1 MPVADADLVAA
12 EGTLGSWLI
21 QTRDQILMAI
31 ASIPAGIP
39 GSIGALP
46 NDGTA
51 VLALKQLAIVNDS
64 GIALKAWS
72 TGGDAAGIDAKGHH
86 GIRGEATVDTGSGM
100 HLRGYGGGG
109 NGGDGLSLQGVGVGA
124 GLAAHGGLGTAP
136 GVNAGPGIYAVC
148 DAGNG
153 AGLQLKAAGTLAG
166 LLVDGG
172 TTGQGALIRG
182 GSAGAAGI
190 RAEGTGTGFAGMALV
205 GTGTAPGLKT
215 TIAF

>member
-1 MPVADADLVAA
+1 MPVVDADLVAA

-21 QTRDQILMAI
+21 QTRDQILLAI
-31 ASIPAGIP
+31 ASLPAGIP
-39 GSIGALP
+39 GTIGALQ
-46 NDGTA
+46 NDGSA

-100 HLRGYGGGG
+100 HLRGFGGAG
-109 NGGDGLSLQGVGVGA
+109 NGGDGLSLQGIGVGA
-124 GLAAHGGLGTAP
+124 GLAAHGGLGTAA
-136 GVNAGPGIYAVC
+136 GSNAGPGIYAAC

-153 AGLQLKAAGTLAG
+153 AGLQAKASGSLAG
-166 LLVDGG
+166 LLADGG
-172 TTGQGALIRG
+172 TTGQGALFRG
-182 GSAGAAGI
+182 GVAGAAGI
-190 RAEGTGTGFAGMALV
+190 RAEGTGTGFAGMALF

>member
-1 MPVADADLVAA
+1 MATDADLLAA
-12 EGTLGSWLI
+12 EGTLGAWLI
-21 QTRDQILMAI
+21 QTRDQIMAALAAI
-31 ASIPAGIP
+31 GSSAGT
-39 GSIGALP
+39 IGALP
-46 NDGTA
+46 ADGTA

-100 HLRGYGGGG
+100 HLRGYGGAGG
-109 NGGDGLSLQGVGVGA
+109 GGDGLSLQGVGVGA

-136 GVNAGPGIYAVC
+136 GGSAGPGIYAAC

-153 AGLQLKAAGTLAG
+153 AGLQLKASGTLAG
-166 LLVDGG
+166 LLADGG
-172 TTGQGALIRG
+172 TTGQGALFRG
-182 GSAGAAGI
+182 GTSGAAGI
-190 RAEGTGTGFAGMALV
+190 RAEGTGSGFAGMSLL
-205 GTGTAPGLKT
+205 GSGTAAGLKA

>member
-1 MPVADADLVAA
+1 
-12 EGTLGSWLI
+12 
-21 QTRDQILMAI
+21 MAI

-72 TGGDAAGIDAKGHH
+72 TSGDAAGIDAKGHH
-86 GIRGEATVDTGSGM
+86 GIRGEATVDTGSACTCAATAG
-100 HLRGYGGGG
+100 RRRRRR
-109 NGGDGLSLQGVGVGA
+109 LSLQGVGVGA
-124 GLAAHGGLGTAP
+124 GLATAHGGSAP
-136 GVNAGPGIYAVC
+136 RRHQRRPRHLRRLRRRQWRRAA
-148 DAGNG
+148 
-153 AGLQLKAAGTLAG
+153 LKAAGTLAG

-190 RAEGTGTGFAGMALV
+190 RAEGTGSGFAGMALI
-205 GTGTAPGLKT
+205 GTGGAPGLKT

>member
-1 MPVADADLVAA
+1 MATDAELIAA
-12 EGTLGSWLI
+12 EGTLGQWLI

-31 ASIPAGIP
+31 ASLPAGIP
-39 GSIGALP
+39 GSIGSLP

-51 VLALKQLAIVNDS
+51 VIALKQLAIVNDN

-100 HLRGYGGGG
+100 HLRGFGGAGG
-109 NGGDGLSLQGVGVGA
+109 GGDGLSLQGVGVGA
-124 GLAAHGGLGTAP
+124 GLAAHGGLGTVA
-136 GVNAGPGIYAVC
+136 GTNAGPGIYAVC

-153 AGLQLKAAGTLAG
+153 AGLQIKASGTLAG
-166 LLVDGG
+166 LLADGG

-182 GSAGAAGI
+182 GTSGAAGI
-190 RAEGTGTGFAGMALV
+190 RAEGTGNGFAGMALL
-205 GTGTAPGLKT
+205 GSGTAAGLKA

>member
-1 MPVADADLVAA
+1 MIPDADLVAA

-21 QTRDQILMAI
+21 QTRDQILAAI
-31 ASIPAGIP
+31 AAVSPAP

-51 VLALKQLAIVNDS
+51 VLSLKQLAIVNDS

-72 TGGDAAGIDAKGHH
+72 IGGDAAGIDAKGHH

-124 GLAAHGGLGTAP
+124 GLAAHGGLGTAA
-136 GVNAGPGIYAVC
+136 GANAGPGVYAVC

-153 AGLQLKAAGTLAG
+153 AGLQLKASGTLAG

-182 GSAGAAGI
+182 GSSGAAGI

-205 GTGTAPGLKT
+205 GTGTAPGLKA